1 MTPLLS
7 RTAWFFGSRA
17 LTAQCVLLLFAGVY
31 LSAQPSSPPAVDDPA
46 LVPERTEQSYE
57 AQPGEVEV
65 VFTFRLRNASLQPV
79 VVTDVKTSCGCTVAR
94 MPARPWIISP
104 GRTEELKLAFDMR
117 GRTGLQTKT
126 AVVETERGRR
136 LLTMNIR
143 IPAAPAMAADP
154 GARERNQAL
163 AKTDRQAVFK
173 GDCARCHTV
182 PSIGLTGGDL
192 YTAACGI
199 CHNAEHRASFV
210 PLLKDLQRPADRD
223 YWRAMVV
230 AGKPGTLMPGF
241 SADMGG
247 PLNRMQIDSLV
258 EYLIANYAA
267 PVIRR

>member
-1 MTPLLS
+1 MGRMALILLA
-7 RTAWFFGSRA
+7 TG
-17 LTAQCVLLLFAGVY
+17 LLP
-31 LSAQPSSPPAVDDPA
+31 AQPPAAPA
-46 LVPERTEQSYE
+46 LEDPTLVPDRTEQSYE

-65 VFTFRLRNASLQPV
+65 VFTFRLRNVSPQPV

-94 MPARPWIISP
+94 MPARPWIIPP
-104 GRTEELKLAFDMR
+104 GKTEELKLAFDMR

-143 IPAAPAMAADP
+143 IRAAPAMAADP

-163 AKTDRQAVFK
+163 ARADRQAVFS
-173 GDCARCHTV
+173 GDCARCHAV
-182 PSIGLTGGDL
+182 PTFGLSGADL
-192 YTAACGI
+192 YKVACGI
-199 CHNAEHRASFV
+199 CHDAEHRASFV

-223 YWRAMVV
+223 YWRTMVV

-247 PLNRMQIDSLV
+247 PLNRGQIDSLV
-258 EYLIANYAA
+258 EYLIATHATPA
-267 PVIRR
+267 VRK

>member
-1 MTPLLS
+1 MTPSLS
-7 RTAWFFGSRA
+7 RPACISGAWR
-17 LTAQCVLLLFAGVY
+17 LPAQCVLLLLVGVF
-31 LSAQPSSPPAVDDPA
+31 LSAQPPAPPSVDDPT
-46 LVPERTEQSYE
+46 LVPDRTEQSYE

-65 VFTFRLRNASLQPV
+65 VFTFRLRNVSPQPV
-79 VVTDVKTSCGCTVAR
+79 VITDVKTSCGCTVAR
-94 MPARPWIISP
+94 MPARPWIIPP
-104 GRTEELKLAFDMR
+104 GKTEELKLAFDMR

-126 AVVETERGRR
+126 ATVETERGRR
-136 LLTMNIR
+136 MLTMNIR

-163 AKTDRQAVFK
+163 AKADRQAVFK

-192 YTAACGI
+192 YKAACGI
-199 CHNAEHRASFV
+199 CHDAEHRASFV

-223 YWRAMVV
+223 YWRTMVV

-258 EYLIANYAA
+258 EYLIANYSA
-267 PVIRR
+267 PAVRK